1 MRHFL
6 LCAFS
11 LSLLLFSACSSSEEE
26 RAASDSERAE
36 DRAPEP
42 SLAAPQVVSPNS
54 EAEPQPDRRFPAA
67 AGQRNVPLR
76 VGQWVRYEMQVPGA
90 PPSDVYYRV
99 TEQVG
104 EEFWVEVE
112 RGSAGHQN
120 IMAIRVRP
128 GDDREAETRPVPSAV
143 RSYNTR
149 AGRVQEMPSRMIRE
163 YSAMLDPFLAAIF
176 FPWPTGEGETV
187 RTPAGQFE
195 GSIRAERQQ
204 EVLGNEVRAI
214 EWFHAAV
221 PITGM
226 VQFQSETN
234 RAHRM
239 RLHSF
244 GESGAISALTPHL
257 PGEDAP
263 GS

>member
-1 MRHFL
+1 
-6 LCAFS
+6 
-11 LSLLLFSACSSSEEE
+11 
-26 RAASDSERAE
+26 
-36 DRAPEP
+36 
-42 SLAAPQVVSPNS
+42 
-54 EAEPQPDRRFPAA
+54 
-67 AGQRNVPLR
+67 
-76 VGQWVRYEMQVPGA
+76 MQVPGA

-104 EEFWVEVE
+104 EEFWIEVE
-112 RGSAGHQN
+112 RGSGGYQN

-128 GDDREAETRPVPSAV
+128 GDDREAEARPVPSAV

-163 YSAMLDPFLAAIF
+163 YSNMLDPFLAAIF
-176 FPWPTGEGETV
+176 YPWPTGEGEMV
-187 RTPAGQFE
+187 RAPAGQFE
-195 GSIRAERQQ
+195 GAIRAERQQ

-244 GESGAISALTPHL
+244 GESGAVSALTPHL
-257 PGEDAP
+257 QGEGP
-263 GS
+263 SGS